1 MSADASQIL
10 QPLFGRSSLH
20 ELPSAELESLISEF
34 PFFNA
39 AHYLLARKQQMENPA
54 EADKRLQLAALHM
67 NNPAWLK
74 WLMKYDGVKFE
85 QPAFLHFPED
95 RALTDEMIPER
106 IHLPEA
112 EIIQPEVVLQ
122 PEHAVEEAIPEPI
135 HSSEPE
141 IIQPEEVPQFKHVVE
156 EIIPEP
162 EHSAEPEIIQP
173 EELRQT
179 EQVVEELKEQEKLAN
194 AEEKTAVEHTVT
206 REETP
211 VFEPY
216 YTIDYF
222 ASQGIRFVQEDNPND
237 KLGRHLKSFT
247 EWLRTMKRLPQVPVV
262 EQYSEETAEATINV
276 IVDHSVEQPEVLT
289 EAMAEVL
296 EKQGKTEEAAEIYRK
311 LSLLNPD
318 KSAYFAAK
326 IQHLKAD

>member
-39 AHYLLARKQQMENPA
+39 AHYLLARKQQFEKT
-54 EADKRLQLAALHM
+54 ADADERLQLAALHI
-67 NNPAWLK
+67 NNHAWLQ
-74 WLMKYDGVKFE
+74 WLMKYDGEKFD
-85 QPAFLHFPED
+85 QPAFHHIPEE
-95 RALTDEMIPER
+95 RTRIDEMIPE
-106 IHLPEA
+106 P
-112 EIIQPEVVLQ
+112 IQS
-122 PEHAVEEAIPEPI
+122 A
-135 HSSEPE
+135 EPE
-141 IIQPEEVPQFKHVVE
+141 IIQPQVILQTKQVVE
-156 EIIPEP
+156 EVIPDP
-162 EHSAEPEIIQP
+162 MHSAEPEIIQR
-173 EELRQT
+173 EEVQQT
-179 EQVVEELKEQEKLAN
+179 EQVAEELKEQKELPII
-194 AEEKTAVEHTVT
+194 EEKRALDQTVT

-262 EQYSEETAEATINV
+262 EQYSEETAEATIKV
-276 IVDHSVEQPEVLT
+276 IADHSVEQPEVLT

-296 EKQGKTEEAAEIYRK
+296 EKQWKTEEAAEIYHK